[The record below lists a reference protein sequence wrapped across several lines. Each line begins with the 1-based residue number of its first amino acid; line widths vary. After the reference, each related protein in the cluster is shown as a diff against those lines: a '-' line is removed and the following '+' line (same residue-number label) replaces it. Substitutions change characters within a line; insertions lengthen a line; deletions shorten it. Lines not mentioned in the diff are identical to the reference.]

1 MKNEKQIVLFLKK
14 NSNFNQTQ
22 IAAKINEKFIEL
34 GNPIILPINNK
45 DLSQPLIIFN
55 QGIINL
61 TMNYNE
67 VSFVLLEENYDKC
80 FETMIEI
87 IELLQY
93 FSMDFVRLGYI
104 STFIGEIKLRQR
116 VGFCGDFQL
125 CIFDMCINLSGVQIF
140 MSKHFLNS
148 LHINASGK
156 HHGSSSMAQFVS
168 RKLGGI
174 QTCLQK
180 CLFYQTMDCLNTD
193 PIAVSGAEKRSVVRQ
208 YFLISFVQISIQS
221 FPACRTKV
229 HKTLFISFSHN
240 TNPIL
245 INI

>member
-104 STFIGEIKLRQR
+104 STFIGDTLQKDNFKNIMFKKDSIIKD
-116 VGFCGDFQL
+116 DFQL
-125 CIFDMCINLSGVQIF
+125 AWYSKTTIDSVLVNVWERHFTDFVSNIDFVSIFDINTPIEEEYNINSNFLSN
-140 MSKHFLNS
+140 FLKKCDTF
-148 LHINASGK
+148 IEK
-156 HHGSSSMAQFVS
+156 
-168 RKLGGI
+168 KL
-174 QTCLQK
+174 
-180 CLFYQTMDCLNTD
+180 
-193 PIAVSGAEKRSVVRQ
+193 E
-208 YFLISFVQISIQS
+208 
-221 FPACRTKV
+221 
-229 HKTLFISFSHN
+229 
-240 TNPIL
+240 
-245 INI
+245 NIK

>member
-104 STFIGEIKLRQR
+104 STFIGDTLQKDNFKNIMFKKDSIIL
-116 VGFCGDFQL
+116 
-125 CIFDMCINLSGVQIF
+125 
-140 MSKHFLNS
+140 
-148 LHINASGK
+148 
-156 HHGSSSMAQFVS
+156 AQFNPS
-168 RKLGGI
+168 SQECIHLKI
-174 QTCLQK
+174 
-180 CLFYQTMDCLNTD
+180 LNMYHALD
-193 PIAVSGAEKRSVVRQ
+193 SDIK
-208 YFLISFVQISIQS
+208 
-221 FPACRTKV
+221 
-229 HKTLFISFSHN
+229 
-240 TNPIL
+240 
-245 INI
+245 